1 MQDGFTIFWQ
11 NNNRARD
18 LFDDLVA
25 RIHRNAYDDD
35 YLAALDAYQA
45 EMPDTAHFYI
55 LAARYLTAHGAY
67 DAALPLAERAYRLR
81 PVDYAVWNLLA
92 EIYEHLGRP
101 LDALTMRG
109 YSYGIYKTPEPRIDD
124 LPPELLNEGLN
135 RLSVAMSEG
144 KVAPVLTCR
153 AVIEDG
159 QLSFRDDLFVG
170 EELPLTMPEG
180 SARFWVGCYGENR
193 FLSEKGFMLEELR
206 RSARF
211 KNCGH
216 HDFVLDLQKAREVRG
231 TTEIDVPEGREALIA
246 IAGTELSQELS
257 FQTETVDDHTY
268 LGKWA
273 FSYFRLSEKTTLHV
287 DESAPY
293 VLGTPILLGHSP
305 RRKKLVL
312 NILVDALSWPVM
324 RTRFTEYMPRIAAFF
339 SRGVIFDDHF
349 STSEFTY
356 PALAAIETGRYPT
369 HTQVVSEEDSHELPL
384 DMTTL
389 SECMKDLGY
398 YCAAPMSSGYSMYC
412 GAMRGYDRIVAT
424 SWDLPAFDGAERTI
438 RHLEAFG
445 ETDQFLFLHV
455 MDVHPYAAKGFKFAT
470 SVETRLPLARRLLG
484 AQGTEASVRLPNFE
498 IYRAQFLEGAR
509 YVDRSVGVLLDYIR
523 THYDE
528 DEYIVNLY
536 SDHGV
541 SIFSPNADGAVDIMG
556 PYSTGASWMMR
567 GAGVPAAGVVNE
579 LTSSVDIYAALGHLC
594 GFPVAPDVDS
604 NLPAVFGGR
613 EREAVYSISRYPGQT
628 LKVAVRSKTHTLRLE
643 TDEVVAKDGTV
654 DLGGAYPDIFP
665 RAHEAEPG
673 YAVDSEELRAFFYPR
688 ARTFLREVANNGE
701 YFPHP

>member
-1 MQDGFTIFWQ
+1 MQDDFTIFWQ
-11 NNNRARD
+11 NNERARA
-18 LFDDLVA
+18 LFDDLLA
-25 RIHRNAYDDD
+25 RYERSAYDDD
-35 YLAALDAYQA
+35 YLAVLDAYQA
-45 EMPDTAHFYI
+45 EAPDSAHFYI
-55 LAARYLTAHGAY
+55 LAARYLAAHGAY

-81 PVDYAVWNLLA
+81 PVGYAVWNLLA
-92 EIYEHLGRP
+92 EIYEHLERP

-109 YSYGIYKTPEPRIDD
+109 YSYGIYKTPEPHVD
-124 LPPELLNEGLN
+124 LPPELLAEGLG

-153 AVIEDG
+153 ARLEG
-159 QLSFRDDLFVG
+159 GRLSFSDDLFVG

-193 FLSEKGFMLEELR
+193 FLSEKGFLLEELR

-231 TTEIDVPEGREALIA
+231 TSVIEIPEGREALIA

-257 FQTETVDDHTY
+257 FQTETVSDHTY

-273 FSYFRLSEKTTLHV
+273 FSYFRLSEKTTLHA
-287 DESAPY
+287 DASAPY

-339 SRGVIFDDHF
+339 SRGVIFDGHF

-369 HTQVVSEEDSHELPL
+369 HTQVFSEQDSHELPL
-384 DMTTL
+384 DMKTL

-398 YCAAPMSSGYSMYC
+398 YCAAPMASGYSMYC
-412 GAMRGYDRIVAT
+412 GALRGYDRIVAT

-438 RHLEAFG
+438 RRLEAFG

-470 SVETRLPLARRLLG
+470 SVETRLPLTRRLLG
-484 AQGTEASVRLPNFE
+484 TKGTEASVRLPNFE

-509 YVDRSVGVLLDYIR
+509 YVDRSIGVLLDYIEE
-523 THYDE
+523 HYDE

-541 SIFSPNADGAVDIMG
+541 SIFSPTPDGAVDIMG
-556 PYSTGASWMMR
+556 PYSTGATWMMR
-567 GAGVPAAGVVNE
+567 GAGVPKGVTATE
-579 LTSSVDIYAALGHLC
+579 LTSSVDIYSTLGALC
-594 GFPVAPDVDS
+594 GFPVAANTDS

-613 EREAVYSISRYPGQT
+613 ERDATYSISRYPGQT
-628 LKVAVRSKTHTLRLE
+628 LKLAVRSKTHTLRLE
-643 TDEVVAKDGTV
+643 TDEPVAKDGTV

-673 YAVDSEELRAFFYPR
+673 YAVDSTELRAFFYPR
-688 ARTFLREVANNGE
+688 ARAFLREVASNGE
-701 YFPHP
+701 VFPEA